1 MGQYTGTWMQAA
13 AGAAGSMLGIGVQRL
28 GAKYDRRQ
36 QLQTQEGLT
45 EIQKQAEKE
54 MMDYQQ
60 QKELEMWNKTGYSAQ
75 MKQMQEA
82 GLNPGLMYGMSGGGG
97 QSIGH
102 GGSPA
107 ISGGTAQHV
116 NTGAIGM
123 QAGLQL
129 ALLGSQKRVLDTQAE
144 KNAAE
149 ATKIA
154 GTDTKESQ
162 TRIESLMQ
170 GIDNAR
176 QQHEI
181 QKLEIT
187 LKNIENYE
195 KQASQ
200 EDRLDYI
207 EYQTKIA
214 GRQLTI
220 VSNEANLSTETLEN
234 KIKIV
239 ALDAIGAA
247 LRNIQTKTQT
257 TKTESD
263 IQVNKEQ
270 INQWIQSNMRDWDK
284 MSQENRKIAVM
295 ELMQQFNTDP
305 VNHATNQISKIID
318 NIFLIQRPIKK

>member
-28 GAKYDRRQ
+28 GANYDRRQ
-36 QLQTQEGLT
+36 QMKTQTELT

-60 QKELEMWNKTGYSAQ
+60 QKELEMWNKTGYAAQ
-75 MKQMQEA
+75 MKQMQDA
-82 GLNPGLMYGMSGGGG
+82 GLNPGLMYGMGGGGG

-107 ISGGTAQHV
+107 ITGGSAQHV
-116 NTGAIGM
+116 NSGAIGM
-123 QAGLQL
+123 QAGMQL
-129 ALLGSQKRVLDTQAE
+129 ALLASQKKVLDTQAA
-144 KNAAE
+144 KNSAE

-154 GTDTKESQ
+154 GTDTQESQ
-162 TRIESLMQ
+162 TRIDSLLQ

-214 GRQLTI
+214 ARQLTI
-220 VSNEANLSTETLEN
+220 VSNEAELSTQTLDD

-239 ALDAIGAA
+239 ALNTIGAA
-247 LRNIQTKTQT
+247 LNNIQTRAT
-257 TKTESD
+257 TRKTETE
-263 IQVNKEQ
+263 IEVNKEQ
-270 INQWIQSNMRDWDK
+270 LNQWIQSNMREWDK
-284 MSQENRKIAVM
+284 MTQENRKIAVM

-318 NIFLIQRPIKK
+318 NIFLIQRNKK